1 MYSDIHWCSLDGGS
15 VQLEHS
21 IIAAQKT
28 KTVEYNSSLSSSLQ
42 QSTAAFN
49 ASSPSIQPY
58 QHSSLPCWTLHQKSK
73 LGLQLPQLVSHSVRL
88 SLQANTIAIPVNA
101 ASQHQ
106 QAEAS
111 LIKSDLESSCLFLL
125 VVLVLLLKNLHP
137 QLVLALPVLH
147 QATYNQ

>member
-28 KTVEYNSSLSSSLQ
+28 TVEYNSSLSSSLQ

-49 ASSPSIQPY
+49 ASSPSSLST
-58 QHSSLPCWTLHQKSK
+58 SSLPCWTLHQKSK

-125 VVLVLLLKNLHP
+125 VVLVLLLLKNLP
-137 QLVLALPVLH
+137 LLLVPALPVLH

>member
-28 KTVEYNSSLSSSLQ
+28 TVEYNSSLSSSLQ

-49 ASSPSIQPY
+49 ASSPSSLT
-58 QHSSLPCWTLHQKSK
+58 SSLPCWTLHQKSK

-88 SLQANTIAIPVNA
+88 GLQANTIATSEC
-101 ASQHQ
+101 SQHQ

-111 LIKSDLESSCLFLL
+111 FLIKSDLESSCLFLL
-125 VVLVLLLKNLHP
+125 VVLVLLLKNLPP

>member
-28 KTVEYNSSLSSSLQ
+28 TVEYNSSLSSSLQ

-49 ASSPSIQPY
+49 ASSPSSLST
-58 QHSSLPCWTLHQKSK
+58 SSLPCWTLHQKSK

-125 VVLVLLLKNLHP
+125 VVLVLLLKNLP
-137 QLVLALPVLH
+137 LLVALVLH
-147 QATYNQ
+147 QAYNQ

>member
-49 ASSPSIQPY
+49 ASSPSSLST
-58 QHSSLPCWTLHQKSK
+58 SSLPCWTLHQKSK

-125 VVLVLLLKNLHP
+125 VVLVLLLKNLP
-137 QLVLALPVLH
+137 LLLVPALPVLH
-147 QATYNQ
+147 QTTYNQ

>member
-28 KTVEYNSSLSSSLQ
+28 TVEYNSSLSSSLQ

-49 ASSPSIQPY
+49 ASSPSSLST
-58 QHSSLPCWTLHQKSK
+58 SSLPCWTLHQKSK

-88 SLQANTIAIPVNA
+88 SLQANTIATSEC
-101 ASQHQ
+101 SQHQ

-111 LIKSDLESSCLFLL
+111 FLIKSDLESSCLFLL
-125 VVLVLLLKNLHP
+125 VVLVLLLKNLP
-137 QLVLALPVLH
+137 PLLVPALPVLH
-147 QATYNQ
+147 QAYYNQ

>member
-42 QSTAAFN
+42 QPSMLLP
-49 ASSPSIQPY
+49 PSIQPY

-125 VVLVLLLKNLHP
+125 VVLVLLLKNLPP

>member
-28 KTVEYNSSLSSSLQ
+28 TVEYNSSLSSSLQ

-49 ASSPSIQPY
+49 ASSPSSLST
-58 QHSSLPCWTLHQKSK
+58 SSLPCWTLHQKSK

-125 VVLVLLLKNLHP
+125 VVLVLLLKNLP
-137 QLVLALPVLH
+137 LLLVPALPVLH